1 MSTARA
7 CLVTGYIRLDL
18 PNRSHEEYERLGGR
32 LLSAAN
38 APAFVFTN
46 CDRVKYRR
54 NVSLSTVVRDA
65 SVDGCWHWQ
74 LSDGATLPCGNP
86 AKDTRAFHAVQHE
99 KTAWVA
105 DAAERTDAD
114 ILVWLDYGLLHV
126 PGITEAHV
134 AAFLARAATDA
145 PRDRVGMASIW
156 GPPAG
161 APGWSSVGW
170 WCAGG
175 VFTCP
180 RHLARPW
187 HEAVVERAVGL
198 RSRGF
203 VTWEVND
210 WAAAWLL
217 NPGMV
222 RAWRCDH
229 DASLLEAGP

>member
-7 CLVTGYIRLDL
+7 CLVTGYVRLDL
-18 PNRSHEEYERLGGR
+18 PNRSHEEYERLGVR
-32 LLSAAN
+32 LLAASDGVSRWYYGGCVE
-38 APAFVFTN
+38 AF
-46 CDRVKYRR
+46 
-54 NVSLSTVVRDA
+54 
-65 SVDGCWHWQ
+65 WHWQ
-74 LSDGATLPCGNP
+74 LSDGAALPPGNP

-99 KTAWVA
+99 KTAWMA

-114 ILVWLDYGLLHV
+114 ILVWMDYGLLHV

-134 AAFLARAATDA
+134 AAFLARAAVAA

-156 GPPAG
+156 GPPQHP
-161 APGWSSVGW
+161 PGWTAVEW

-175 VFTCP
+175 VFTVP

-210 WAAAWLL
+210 WASAWLL

-222 RAWRCDH
+222 QPWRCDH

>member
-1 MSTARA
+1 MSTSRA
-7 CLVTGYIRLDL
+7 CLVTGYLRLDL
-18 PNRSHEEYERLGGR
+18 PNRSHGDYEVLGAR
-32 LLSAAN
+32 MLAAAN
-38 APAFVFTN
+38 GVEA
-46 CDRVKYRR
+46 RVYG
-54 NVSLSTVVRDA
+54 STAWVPLTHPQTTLVPQFLED
-65 SVDGCWHWQ
+65 CWHWQ
-74 LSDGATLPCGNP
+74 LSDGATLPAGNP
-86 AKDTRAFHAVQHE
+86 GKDTRAFFAVQHE

-105 DAAERTDAD
+105 DAAERTDAE

-134 AAFLARAATDA
+134 ASFLARAATDA

-156 GPPAG
+156 GFPG
-161 APGWSSVGW
+161 GVPGWSSVGW

-175 VFTCP
+175 AFTCP
-180 RHLARPW
+180 RYLARPW

-229 DASLLEAGP
+229 DATLLEAGP

>member
-7 CLVTGYIRLDL
+7 CLVTGYVRLDL
-18 PNRSHEEYERLGGR
+18 PNRSHEEYERLGVC
-32 LLSAAN
+32 LQSAA
-38 APAFVFTN
+38 
-46 CDRVKYRR
+46 
-54 NVSLSTVVRDA
+54 
-65 SVDGCWHWQ
+65 DGVELRTYGDIWWIMATHEKSAIRPTCRLEDCWHWQ
-74 LSDGATLPCGNP
+74 LSDGATLPPGNP
-86 AKDTRAFHAVQHE
+86 AKDTRAFHAVQHQ
-99 KTAWVA
+99 KTQWVA

-114 ILVWLDYGLLHV
+114 VLVWMDYGLLHV

-134 AAFLARAATDA
+134 AAFLARAAVAA

-156 GPPAG
+156 GPPQHP
-161 APGWSSVGW
+161 PGWTAVEW

-175 VFTCP
+175 VFTVP

-210 WAAAWLL
+210 WASAWLL

-222 RAWRCDH
+222 QPWRCDH